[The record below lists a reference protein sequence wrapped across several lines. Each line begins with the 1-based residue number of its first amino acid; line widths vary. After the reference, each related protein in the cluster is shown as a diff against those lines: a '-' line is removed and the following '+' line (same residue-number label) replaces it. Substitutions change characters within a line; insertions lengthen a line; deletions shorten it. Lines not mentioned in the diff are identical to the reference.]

1 MMHIGAYALVAVMES
16 REIIVYSLPALEQ
29 IQTFQLYKQP
39 NSYAFFYQREISSR
53 NSVIF
58 IGSVICLDDTGDY
71 VDWVFD
77 ERGET
82 IVGATIGT
90 VFAIRRVFDEPVI
103 DFTAGRRAAPSMP
116 PIIPSLTPVS
126 YLGSWLNFKKSK
138 SGDAIDDLRK

>member
-1 MMHIGAYALVAVMES
+1 M
-16 REIIVYSLPALEQ
+16 
-29 IQTFQLYKQP
+29 
-39 NSYAFFYQREISSR
+39 
-53 NSVIF
+53 
-58 IGSVICLDDTGDY
+58 DDTGDY

-82 IVGATIGT
+82 IVGATLGT

-126 YLGSWLNFKKSK
+126 YLGSWFNFKKSK
-138 SGDAIDDLRK
+138 SGDAIDDLCEYSELFSNIATLTVSFKLLDQIDPFPRMQKLRL